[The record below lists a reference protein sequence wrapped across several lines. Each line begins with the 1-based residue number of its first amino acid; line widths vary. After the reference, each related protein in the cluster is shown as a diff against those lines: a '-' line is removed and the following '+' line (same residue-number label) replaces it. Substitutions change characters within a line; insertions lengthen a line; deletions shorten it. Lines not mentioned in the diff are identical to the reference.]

1 MDDFDASSGQHRV
14 AYDNATAPEQPVAN
28 ARPLASEEWLCLSS
42 ERIKVL
48 GPGGRRGA
56 ALSCAPQ
63 GVPVW
68 GRVKGYPNWP
78 ALVVGAADCAHHT
91 SGRVKTDAAFPLAVQ
106 YFGSAEHGRLGVATK
121 EGQPG
126 ATSFEDGLEDKALL
140 RGLNAALKAALTQL
154 EEYLLSGTL
163 PDKMGGED
171 WPDEPDWVS
180 DDEGDDDAAR
190 GPPPPGSAAEW
201 WATAPGERPAVGQ
214 ALPWQVSQQ
223 VTVLSLGRIEY
234 IRPAYHTP
242 KCLYPIGYAALRR
255 EGDAA
260 GTTWRCEVV
269 DGGDVPTFRV
279 TGPLASDGT
288 TLAKGGAV
296 YEAQHPANAWSAA
309 RQRVGGRKSGGAD
322 GSGPPAA
329 PAAPA
334 APPPRGGPGGA
345 ELFGLSHKR
354 VAAALQRLPD
364 APRCGSYTCWEG
376 GRKPRAPPPNAAQ
389 RLAAE
394 SRASAHLRLPDGIT
408 AVVHPVPADRCSVCH
423 GAVEWD
429 DDQLVQCD
437 GCRLLVHQRCYG
449 IAERPDGR
457 PWQCATCCLGL
468 PQAPPCV
475 LCPVAGGAMK
485 RTTCGRWC
493 HVACAQWI
501 PETSFG
507 DPDAVEPVDGIPNI
521 GKARLSLRCNLCRQP
536 YGACIQCAGG
546 RTCYSTYHPL
556 CARARGYRM
565 EVRELA
571 QAPPPPPVPVPV
583 PQPQA
588 DGAPAPAAPARK
600 RSAANAGLDTNA
612 VTGLGDGLAL
622 ASFCPKCAP
631 RAAAASAAAAAAGAG
646 NGDGSRATPVKGQ
659 KSRAKG
665 GARSKGAN
673 AGGPANDEAAKR
685 RQQVRLFI
693 AAAQKGLP
701 DNNRDGVPG
710 CARSVPLDWSQRRLR
725 REPAAIEAFLAKR
738 TFVEATPY
746 VVTGRRHMA
755 PLMAVEDTCTP
766 GDVYLALES
775 AAPVVKAEETE
786 AAGNDADAMDAEES
800 PASGAAKP
808 ASTAERF
815 ATMRSTLWRRL
826 TCGKSAIHGWGAFTK
841 VLHRAGDMVIE
852 YAGELVR
859 PSVAE
864 LRERTCYDALVG
876 AGTYVFRM
884 DDSSVV
890 DATRAGN
897 MAHLINHSCSPN
909 CYSRLVSVGGAQH
922 IVLFALRDIPQGQEL
937 SYDYRFS
944 GSERLPCN
952 CAAAE
957 CRGWVNVSHGPGD
970 SDDDDDEAKTKGGLP
985 PLPPDWRWARRSEVA
1000 PVMMT

>member
-1 MDDFDASSGQHRV
+1 MDDFDATSGQHRV
-14 AYDNATAPEQPVAN
+14 AYDAVTLAEA
-28 ARPLASEEWLCLSS
+28 ARPLVAEEWLCLSS

-48 GPGGRRGA
+48 GPGGRRGM
-56 ALSCAPQ
+56 ALACGPQ
-63 GVPVW
+63 GLPMW
-68 GRVKGYPNWP
+68 GKVKGYPNWP

-91 SGRVKTDAAFPLAVQ
+91 SGRIKTDALFPLAVQ
-106 YFGSAEHGRLGVATK
+106 YFGSAEHGRLGVPQK
-121 EGQPG
+121 EGLPG
-126 ATSFEDGLEDKALL
+126 ATSFEDGLADKALVK
-140 RGLNAALKAALTQL
+140 GVNAALKAALQQL
-154 EEYLLSGTL
+154 EEYLLKGTL

-171 WPDEPDWVS
+171 WPDEPEWVS
-180 DDEGDDDAAR
+180 DDEGDDADVAR

-201 WATAPGERPAVGQ
+201 WATAPGERPAAAA
-214 ALPWQVSQQ
+214 ALPWQVSPQ

-255 EGDAA
+255 EGDAS
-260 GTTWRCEVV
+260 GTTWRCEVL
-269 DGGDVPTFRV
+269 DGGDAPTFRV
-279 TGPLASDGT
+279 TGPLAADGT
-288 TLAKGGAV
+288 TVAKGGCF
-296 YEAQHPANAWSAA
+296 YEAQHPTNAWAA
-309 RQRVGGRKSGGAD
+309 AMQRVGGKRVGEENS
-322 GSGPPAA
+322 AA
-329 PAAPA
+329 AAAAALP
-334 APPPRGGPGGA
+334 APPPRGAPGGA
-345 ELFGLSHKR
+345 EIFGLSHKR

-364 APRCGSYTCWEG
+364 APRCGSYACWEG
-376 GRKPRAPPPNAAQ
+376 GPKPRAPPPNAAQ

-394 SRASAHLRLPDGIT
+394 SRASAHLRLPAGIT
-408 AVVHPVPADRCSVCH
+408 PVLLPVPADRCSVCH

-457 PWQCATCCLGL
+457 PWQCATCALGL

-507 DPDAVEPVDGIPNI
+507 DPDAVEPVDGIQRI

-556 CARARGYRM
+556 CARARGYTM
-565 EVRELA
+565 EVREVA
-571 QAPPPPPVPVPV
+571 QAPPPPLPVPVLP
-583 PQPQA
+583 PPA
-588 DGAPAPAAPARK
+588 DGVPASGAAPAAPARK
-600 RSAANAGLDTNA
+600 RSASRAGLDTNA

-631 RAAAASAAAAAAGAG
+631 RAAAASAATAGAAGAAA

-665 GARSKGAN
+665 GAKSKGAN
-673 AGGPANDEAAKR
+673 GGGAAVSEAAKR
-685 RQQVRLFI
+685 RQQVRLFMV
-693 AAAQKGLP
+693 AAQKGLP

-746 VVTGRRHMA
+746 VVTGRRHMG
-755 PLMAVEDTCTP
+755 PLLEVEDSCTP
-766 GDVYLALES
+766 GQVYLALE
-775 AAPVVKAEETE
+775 AAPAGKAEEGV
-786 AAGNDADAMDAEES
+786 APAGDDVDAMDAADVDLS
-800 PASGAAKP
+800 PASGAKP

-815 ATMRSTLWRRL
+815 AAMRSTLWRRL

-841 VLHRAGDMVIE
+841 VKHCAGDMVIE

-884 DDSSVV
+884 DDTAVV

-922 IVLFALRDIPQGQEL
+922 IVLFALRDIPPGEEL

-952 CAAAE
+952 CAAQG
-957 CRGWVNVSHGPGD
+957 CRGWVNVTHGGDSD
-970 SDDDDDEAKTKGGLP
+970 SDDDDGPKSKGGLP
-985 PLPPDWRWARRSEVA
+985 PLPPDWRWARRSELSA
-1000 PVMMT
+1000 R